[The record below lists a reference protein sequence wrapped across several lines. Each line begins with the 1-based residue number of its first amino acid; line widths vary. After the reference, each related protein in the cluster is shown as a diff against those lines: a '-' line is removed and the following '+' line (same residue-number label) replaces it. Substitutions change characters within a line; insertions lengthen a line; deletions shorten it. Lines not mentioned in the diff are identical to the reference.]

1 MAIESDVVVIGGGL
15 AGAFA
20 ALSAAREGAHVRLL
34 SYKQSTL
41 AQASGLVDILGYA
54 PDGVETGAGATAA
67 DARTDG
73 GPLVDPYEAIP
84 DLPET
89 HPYSAVGV
97 DGVREAMGLFDEVA
111 DRYRGGHTDRNALLP
126 THGGTVKPTA
136 RYPAGAAAGV
146 ASDDREALLVGFETL
161 VDFDAPH
168 AAAHL
173 RNAGVPFDVRGVTV
187 SFPGDIN
194 ADAKVTRY
202 AKLLDED
209 APVGGGG
216 GRTRRARDALA
227 AAVEPHLDGAGRV
240 GFPAVLGDDDPAAVR
255 DGLSDALGVPVFE
268 VPMGPP
274 SLPGLRLEDDLYAAL
289 DAAGV
294 SMETGNPV
302 VDFDAGNG
310 GAGGGDGSGGARRIA
325 EVYVDRNGAQIPFS
339 ADQFVLATGGLVGK
353 GIGSD
358 REGVEEPVFDCHIPH
373 PADRY
378 EWFDRDAFGDH
389 PFARFGVRTDDDLR
403 PLDADGAVE
412 FENLRAAGSVLGGYD
427 FAAEKSGGG
436 VSVATGHAAGAGA
449 AEVAR

>member
-1 MAIESDVVVIGGGL
+1 MEGAMAIESDVVVVGGGL
-15 AGAFA
+15 AGGFA
-20 ALSAAREGAHVRLL
+20 ALAAAREGADVRLL

-41 AQASGLVDILGYA
+41 AQASGLVDVLGYA
-54 PDGVETGAGATAA
+54 PDSDGPAA
-67 DARTDG
+67 D
-73 GPLVDPYEAIP
+73 PFEAIP
-84 DLPET
+84 LLPDE
-89 HPYSAVGV
+89 HPYRTVGV
-97 DGVREAMGLFDEVA
+97 DGVREAMAVFDEVT
-111 DRYRGGHTDRNALLP
+111 DRYRGAHTDRNALLP
-126 THGGTVKPTA
+126 THGGTIKPTA

-146 ASDDREALLVGFETL
+146 ASDDRDALLVGFEAL

-173 RNAGVPFDVRGVTV
+173 EAAGVPFDVSGATIA
-187 SFPGDIN
+187 FPGDLT

-209 APVGGGG
+209 TPVETPTGA
-216 GRTRRARDALA
+216 TRRARGALA
-227 AAVEPHLDGAGRV
+227 SAVEPHLDGAERV

-255 DGLSDALGVPVFE
+255 ESLAAALGVPVFE

-302 VDFDAGNG
+302 VDYEPD
-310 GAGGGDGSGGARRIA
+310 GDGASEGRIA
-325 EVYVDRNGAQIPFS
+325 SVSIDRNGASIPFA

-358 REGVEEPVFDCHIPH
+358 RERVEEPVFDCHVPH
-373 PADRY
+373 ATDRY
-378 EWFDRDAFGDH
+378 EWFDTDVFGDH
-389 PFARFGVRTDDDLR
+389 DFARFGLPTDGDLR
-403 PLDADGAVE
+403 PLDARGGAE

-427 FAAEKSGGG
+427 FAAEKSGSG
-436 VSVATGHAAGAGA
+436 VSIATGHAAGAAA
-449 AEVAR
+449 AEAVR